1 MYSDQFQPQYFEKI
15 NYIQQILYIKP
26 IETNTKCK
34 PNVALFLATLKIN
47 LFFTFTFLFNLT
59 PENKAE
65 NIQIEIQQFKFSAIQ
80 VNFRGTDDC

>member
-1 MYSDQFQPQYFEKI
+1 MYTDQFQPQHFEKI

-34 PNVALFLATLKIN
+34 LNVTLFLASLKIN
-47 LFFTFTFLFNLT
+47 LFLHTLLFNLT

-65 NIQIEIQQFKFSAIQ
+65 NIQIEIQQFKFSAIK